1 MPKVVITHNVVDV
14 DNWLKGKS
22 ERSEAITGLGGSN
35 VVDHVAHDGSNSVAV
50 TIDIDDVDGMLATA
64 ADPTSRARRPHGAA
78 WCDPSTGGLRRQVVI
93 LQEAPPP
100 ARGEPLTGRR
110 ITPHL

>member
-14 DNWLKGKS
+14 DDWLKGKA

-50 TIDIDDVDGMLATA
+50 TVDIDDVDGMLATA
-64 ADPTSRARRPHGAA
+64 ADPPPELAGLMERHGVI
-78 WCDPSTGGLRRQVVI
+78 PPLVVYV
-93 LQEAPPP
+93 AK
-100 ARGEPLTGRR
+100 
-110 ITPHL
+110 

>member
-35 VVDHVAHDGSNSVAV
+35 VVDHVAHDGSNSVALTV
-50 TIDIDDVDGMLATA
+50 DIDDVDGMLATA
-64 ADPTSRARRPHGAA
+64 AN
-78 WCDPSTGGLRRQVVI
+78 
-93 LQEAPPP
+93 PPP
-100 ARGEPLTGRR
+100 QANQVAGRYAIRPRGAPAEGGEASGYSVDVPLGML
-110 ITPHL
+110 IAYFDH